1 MQNLIAF
8 IWKYL
13 AILVFLILYFFSIL
27 LIVQDSNFQRR
38 AMVSSANEFS
48 GSILQKWDDISAYF
62 HLKTK
67 NEYLALHNTLLM
79 NRDPAAFIITDNAE
93 FTTNDT
99 TYRKQFTYQTAKV
112 ISNSTGKQNNY
123 LIINKGRNQGIVPD
137 QAALS
142 PQGVVGIV
150 KDVSDNFSSIISL
163 LHSDARISAKV
174 RRNGYVGTVIWD
186 GKDYRYGKLIDI
198 PYHLE
203 VNIGDTIV
211 TSGYSTVFPE
221 NVHIGTISEVKP
233 NINDNFYDLK
243 LQFFTDFNRVSQV
256 YIVKNHFKA
265 ELDSLTSKFKK

>member
-13 AILVFLILYFFSIL
+13 AVLVFLLLYLFSIV

-38 AMVSSANEFS
+38 AMVVSANQFS
-48 GSILQKWDDISAYF
+48 GSVLQKWDDVSGYF
-62 HLKTK
+62 YLKTK
-67 NEYLALHNTLLM
+67 NEYLALHNALLM
-79 NRDPAAFIITDNAE
+79 NRDPSSYIITDKIE

-99 TYRKQFTYQTAKV
+99 VYRKQFSYQVAKV

-123 LIINKGRNQGIVPD
+123 LLINKGRNQGIVAD
-137 QAALS
+137 QAVLS

-150 KDVSDNFSSIISL
+150 KDVNDNFSSVISL
-163 LHSDARISAKV
+163 LHSDARISSKV
-174 RRNGYVGTVIWD
+174 KRNGYIGTVIWD

-221 NVHIGTISEVKP
+221 NVNIGTIVEVKP
-233 NINDNFYDLK
+233 NINDNFYDLR
-243 LQFFTDFNRVSQV
+243 LQFFTDFNKVSEV

-265 ELDSLTSKFKK
+265 EIDSLTSKFKK